1 MASALCQV
9 CGVAASKYKC
19 PGCELRHCSV
29 PCYQSHCPSCA
40 QGGRRAP
47 PPPPPQPRAAG
58 AALPPRAAGTSETAQ
73 ELAEEDELQAR
84 LPEALLQRLCADA
97 GVAAAMGDPRL
108 RRVLAAIDQAPD
120 RVAALEAY
128 KRSEGAP
135 FRAFVD
141 SLLVALGVAQRV
153 ALEGGGWG
161 TEFLGLPPQARR

>member
-1 MASALCQV
+1 MV
-9 CGVAASKYKC
+9 TVV
-19 PGCELRHCSV
+19 ELLMMPEV
-29 PCYQSHCPSCA
+29 DTV
-40 QGGRRAP
+40 G
-47 PPPPPQPRAAG
+47 
-58 AALPPRAAGTSETAQ
+58 Q

-120 RVAALEAY
+120 RVAALEGF

-141 SLLVALGVAQRV
+141 ALLVALGVAQRV
-153 ALEGGGWG
+153 PLQGGGWG
-161 TEFLGLPPQARR
+161 VEFLGLPQQQARRQQQQQAGAAGGGGAARD